1 MILST
6 VRSSPEYVNLDHQYR
21 LGFLAESK
29 RFNVAITRAQ
39 ALLIVIGNPYILYQ
53 DKDWRQL
60 LQHANSL
67 GCFTGCSFPEYSD
80 EAVEVVKNK
89 MAKLM
94 LDKEVLKKVEDM
106 GWGSQDS

>member
-1 MILST
+1 M
-6 VRSSPEYVNLDHQYR
+6 
-21 LGFLAESK
+21 
-29 RFNVAITRAQ
+29 
-39 ALLIVIGNPYILYQ
+39 
-53 DKDWRQL
+53 

-67 GCFTGCSFPEYSD
+67 GCFTGCSFPEHSD

-94 LDKEVLKKVEDM
+94 LDKEVLQKVEDM

>member
-1 MILST
+1 M
-6 VRSSPEYVNLDHQYR
+6 
-21 LGFLAESK
+21 
-29 RFNVAITRAQ
+29 
-39 ALLIVIGNPYILYQ
+39 
-53 DKDWRQL
+53 